1 MTEKINDSV
10 MHQKHQQEIFPVRKK
25 AIPGASW
32 NGSHFLSRS
41 STTIC
46 CELFTYNLTPVLKTE
61 ASIRFENIF
70 HLGIGIVLRLRIK
83 QVEQK
88 INKNYLATPLML
100 TGFMK
105 NA

>member
-1 MTEKINDSV
+1 MHGSV
-10 MHQKHQQEIFPVRKK
+10 LHQKHQQEVFSGNKK

-32 NGSHFLSRS
+32 NGSRFLSRS
-41 STTIC
+41 STATC
-46 CELFTYNLTPVLKTE
+46 CELSMNKFTPVLKTE
-61 ASIRFENIF
+61 ASIRFKNIF
-70 HLGIGIVLRLRIK
+70 HLGIGIVLRLCIK